1 MKTAIFDKYTPEL
14 DTLTGPCGVQLG
26 QLTYSDTFFA
36 ALLVVPPPN
45 WSVAPL
51 FSRTLLV
58 SSISDDDASSL
69 CETGYLYADN
79 SETFLAILHNKRS
92 QVVAYASVRLRKLKA
107 IWHQVSP
114 FLVGHRPHTP
124 GASFDCVVPID
135 LFCGTETFWEITGVR
150 VVKPAFDIPPSCRTP
165 VGRAHPTPIA
175 LTHQRKVVPKQSA
188 DSKCAWDLLGMS
200 HGGVEQC
207 MYCLRKTADYDVDSD
222 TLEPAAARSL
232 ELCKSCG
239 TSYAEAV
246 VAHTQCSTR
255 KTADG
260 GTANVAAP
268 WPGDYHSQ
276 NAVPLSGIKVEDYIF
291 PYLHVC
297 LGVWALLWGVFIAII
312 REDLDKNDP
321 QRCEMIATREQV
333 AVDLDA
339 LDKTIQYCTDEKKEC
354 DKDAAEV
361 KTKLRTEFKLTAKQ
375 GFSLKG
381 MRTKVATHWYDD
393 RRGELTVLIDELEGI
408 QRELLVLA
416 EEKKKSERAKTVGTQ
431 ALDEID
437 GYLKGSRGR
446 HEEVVMVKLEKGKG
460 EGGCAKTIRAYF
472 GGAFVGGDIMDLCS
486 LYCGVYL
493 FMRLFDALFTVTA
506 FAAMDITIQIKLI
519 QILALMIQWA
529 KLLHVIRKS
538 GTLSEEDLVFLER
551 ECPKMAR
558 AIRAA
563 YGIGG
568 SLKLHLLECHLA
580 EHSRRTKCGYM
591 LSEEAGEAA
600 HAELN
605 GIKRKLCR
613 MRDRRAQ
620 FKLAFELK
628 STKNSEAVQRVL
640 AVVESLKVKRG
651 PYKKARTA

>member
-1 MKTAIFDKYTPEL
+1 MYGPRTNSIRNIYLISSTDITSVPDNRENMKTAIFDKYTPEL

-232 ELCKSCG
+232 ELCKVG
-239 TSYAEAV
+239 
-246 VAHTQCSTR
+246 H
-255 KTADG
+255 
-260 GTANVAAP
+260 
-268 WPGDYHSQ
+268 
-276 NAVPLSGIKVEDYIF
+276 
-291 PYLHVC
+291 
-297 LGVWALLWGVFIAII
+297 
-312 REDLDKNDP
+312 
-321 QRCEMIATREQV
+321 
-333 AVDLDA
+333 
-339 LDKTIQYCTDEKKEC
+339 
-354 DKDAAEV
+354 
-361 KTKLRTEFKLTAKQ
+361 RT
-375 GFSLKG
+375 
-381 MRTKVATHWYDD
+381 
-393 RRGELTVLIDELEGI
+393 
-408 QRELLVLA
+408 
-416 EEKKKSERAKTVGTQ
+416 
-431 ALDEID
+431 
-437 GYLKGSRGR
+437 
-446 HEEVVMVKLEKGKG
+446 
-460 EGGCAKTIRAYF
+460 C
-472 GGAFVGGDIMDLCS
+472 
-486 LYCGVYL
+486 
-493 FMRLFDALFTVTA
+493 
-506 FAAMDITIQIKLI
+506 
-519 QILALMIQWA
+519 
-529 KLLHVIRKS
+529 
-538 GTLSEEDLVFLER
+538 
-551 ECPKMAR
+551 
-558 AIRAA
+558 
-563 YGIGG
+563 
-568 SLKLHLLECHLA
+568 
-580 EHSRRTKCGYM
+580 
-591 LSEEAGEAA
+591 
-600 HAELN
+600 
-605 GIKRKLCR
+605 
-613 MRDRRAQ
+613 
-620 FKLAFELK
+620 
-628 STKNSEAVQRVL
+628 
-640 AVVESLKVKRG
+640 
-651 PYKKARTA
+651 ARTRIYTSSARTHTCTPTCSPPFTPSSHCRCRRRRP